1 LLGGEIE
8 LFVEVESKGGEGTV
22 VGEALE
28 DFGKVGDPEGA
39 LKAVADFLE
48 ALRERHARG

>member
-8 LFVEVESKGGEGTV
+8 LFVEIQSERGKGSV

-28 DFGKVGDPEGA
+28 DFGNVGDPEGA
-39 LKAVADFLE
+39 LEAVADFLE
-48 ALRERHARG
+48 ALGERHGRG